1 MKLMDSDSLARVKNT
16 LTLIIA
22 LEENLRKAGCY
33 SHDIEEQFIEIKNKL
48 GAILNRE
55 NSNSIYMHLIC

>member
-22 LEENLRKAGCY
+22 LEETLRKAGCY
-33 SHDIEEQFIEIKNKL
+33 SHYIEEQFIEIKNKL
-48 GAILNRE
+48 GAIVNRE
-55 NSNSIYMHLIC
+55 NF